1 LGNEDNKNKYN
12 INNVSF
18 VVVDDRP
25 SIRKM
30 IITHLK
36 SFGCEHFWEA
46 KSGIEALSLLSG
58 DSSVIQNSAIEA
70 MLSKRTDILEDFSP
84 SSGRLKVFHKV
95 CVITDFAM
103 PYGNGLELTKAI
115 RGGKTAVDRGTPII
129 LLTGHADTFVIHSA
143 LQLDVNAFVVKPV
156 SQKTIKDKVIRV
168 LTVHID
174 IKEAK
179 EYLSVNL
186 LQEVKKTYDFEYQ
199 DSPNAKID
207 DNIRIDDNTR
217 LVPLHSV
224 QPNAVLAADL
234 FSKKGTLV
242 LRANTILNKSLINR
256 LRDLEKM
263 DGLKLD
269 IPVLK

>member
-1 LGNEDNKNKYN
+1 LGNEDNINKYD

-30 IITHLK
+30 IITYLK
-36 SFGCEHFWEA
+36 SFGCKNFWEA
-46 KSGIEALSLLSG
+46 GSGTEAFSLLSG
-58 DSSVIQNSAIEA
+58 NSSVIKNAAIES
-70 MLSKRTDILEDFSP
+70 MLGKRTDILEDFSP
-84 SSGRLKVFHKV
+84 SSGRLQVLHKV
-95 CVITDFAM
+95 CVITDFSM
-103 PYGNGLELTKAI
+103 PNGNGLELTKAI
-115 RGGKTAVDRGTPII
+115 RGGKTAIDRSTPII
-129 LLTGHADTFVIHSA
+129 LLTGYADTFVVHAA

-156 SQKTIKDKVIRV
+156 SQKTIKDKVTRV

-179 EYLSVNL
+179 EYSNLVL
-186 LQEVKKTYDFEYQ
+186 LQEDKKTCDFEHQ

-207 DNIRIDDNTR
+207 DNIR

-224 QPNAVLAADL
+224 LPDAVLASDL

-269 IPVLK
+269 IPLLK

>member
-1 LGNEDNKNKYN
+1 MGNDYS
-12 INNVSF
+12 ISNVSF

-30 IITHLK
+30 IITYLK
-36 SFGCEHFWEA
+36 SFGCKNFWEA

-58 DSSVIQNSAIEA
+58 NSLVIQNAAIEA
-70 MLSKRTDILEDFSP
+70 MLGKRTDILEDFSP
-84 SSGRLKVFHKV
+84 SSGHLKVFHKV

-103 PYGNGLELTKAI
+103 SNGNGLELTKAI
-115 RGGKTAVDRGTPII
+115 RGGKTAIDRSTPII
-129 LLTGHADTFVIHSA
+129 LLTGHANTFVIHAA

-156 SQKTIKDKVIRV
+156 SQKTIKNKVIRV

-179 EYLSVNL
+179 EYSSVVL
-186 LQEVKKTYDFEYQ
+186 LQEDKKTYDFEHH
-199 DSPNAKID
+199 DSHNAKID
-207 DNIRIDDNTR
+207 DNIR

-224 QPNAVLAADL
+224 LPNAVVASDL

-256 LRDLEKM
+256 LRDLERM

-269 IPVLK
+269 IPIKIM